1 MLVTSNDAR
10 IDHRCVACIAGKTGA
25 TGITDFTQLI
35 YVSQPF
41 GYDGATLGAIL
52 LDARRCNTRDGI
64 TGALVCRHDIYLQL
78 LEGPTEKVT
87 AAYARI
93 IRDDRHAGVKELVN
107 RQVTDRIF
115 PDWAMLHDPAKSWIW
130 SEAEMS
136 EGILKRA
143 TDAEILGLF
152 EGLSEKVKADTFQ
165 EHR

>member
-1 MLVTSNDAR
+1 MLVVPTDGR
-10 IDHRCVACIAGKTGA
+10 TDHRFAPCTAGTTGA
-25 TGITDFTQLI
+25 TVISDITQLI

-64 TGALVCRHDIYLQL
+64 TGALVCRHDVYLQL

-107 RQVTDRIF
+107 RKVTDRIF

-130 SEAEMS
+130 SEEEMS
-136 EGILKRA
+136 AGALERA
-143 TDAEILGLF
+143 TPADIIGLF
-152 EGLSEKVKADTFQ
+152 EGLSAKVNADPSD
-165 EHR
+165 